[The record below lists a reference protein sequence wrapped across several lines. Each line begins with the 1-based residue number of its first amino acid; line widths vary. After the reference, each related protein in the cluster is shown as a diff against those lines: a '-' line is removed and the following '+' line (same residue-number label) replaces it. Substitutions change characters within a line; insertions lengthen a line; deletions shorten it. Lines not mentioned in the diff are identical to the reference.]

1 MPGCTRAAAFQH
13 SSTPE
18 QQGLNTSQGVRH
30 QLSPT
35 APVQTPTL
43 PLQG

>member
-1 MPGCTRAAAFQH
+1 MPAYSRTEALQH

-18 QQGLNTSQGVRH
+18 QQGLNTSQGIRH

-35 APVQTPTL
+35 APVQTLTL

>member
-1 MPGCTRAAAFQH
+1 MLGHIRTTALQH

-18 QQGLNTSQGVRH
+18 HQGLNTLQGIRH
-30 QLSPT
+30 QLLPT
-35 APVQTPTL
+35 APVQTLTL